1 MLSPKVEA
9 IKTYKAIINLLS
21 SSVNELFRL
30 LMRHITAEEA
40 DGLAVVEKINEAAK
54 LRADLERE
62 GWL

>member
-21 SSVNELFRL
+21 SSVSELFRL